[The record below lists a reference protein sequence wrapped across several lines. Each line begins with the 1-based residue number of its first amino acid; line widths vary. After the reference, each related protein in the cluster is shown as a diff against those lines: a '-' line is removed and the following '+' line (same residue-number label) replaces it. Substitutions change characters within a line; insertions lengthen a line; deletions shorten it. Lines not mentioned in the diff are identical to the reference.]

1 MLALLYGIMGLIF
14 CPFFLLFSFLAPH
27 GASQQRMGMMVFGTG
42 FAVLLPFLYAA
53 MGFVGGVISAFIYN
67 IIAKW
72 VGGIEVEVE

>member
-1 MLALLYGIMGLIF
+1 
-14 CPFFLLFSFLAPH
+14 
-27 GASQQRMGMMVFGTG
+27 MGMMVFGTG